1 MTHHQFVRAL
11 NALELGHASQRTAA
25 LLGVKVRQLNKLKTG
40 KQKVSET
47 MRLLLNMYRKH
58 GLPAEPGIQ
67 LSSMSFE
74 EYWNGLSMKAQH
86 AFIRSKASRGQTDDT
101 NYIWAKAHQKGA
113 AK

>member
-47 MRLLLNMYRKH
+47 MALLLNMYRKH
-58 GLPAEPGIQ
+58 GLPAYANTP
-67 LSSMSFE
+67 E
-74 EYWNGLSMKAQH
+74 EYAANLKADLN
-86 AFIRSKASRGQTDDT
+86 RGTT
-101 NYIWAKAHQKGA
+101 K
-113 AK
+113 